1 MARIPI
7 YDSAASFDSSNAPL
21 DQGLVL
27 NTYKASKPIR
37 MSGSPQPIYNVSYEW
52 LIEGQDAWTFLW
64 RQEFWGDKAGFLGQ
78 PGVRLDPTINRNA
91 PWPYEQ
97 IEGIADLTGQVVG
110 SDLIRRM
117 SVTPTLVLPVTK
129 WFMLGNNAPYV
140 RIAIALATAVGQG
153 QVLPRVR
160 VWAHAVGYEGHY
172 FEGIDRPYGGEFGI

>member
-37 MSGSPQPIYNVSYEW
+37 MSGSPQPIYNVSY
-52 LIEGQDAWTFLW
+52 
-64 RQEFWGDKAGFLGQ
+64 KAGFLGQ

-140 RIAIALATAVGQG
+140 RIAIALASAVGQG